1 MADNRDWD
9 KEMAAIDQVIAK
21 GGYVAPSG
29 GNAPVAA
36 SSGGGAVAPTA
47 APMGR
52 RAWMGMWARTLLML
66 ALAAGITVWPW
77 TRFCGFRLYWFLT
90 AVGLLGLTAL
100 WVMVVS
106 WRRRSG
112 LSHILALLVLGYAV
126 WLGATEVLPRTGY
139 AKLNRVWACPAPA
152 PQPSVNG
159 QLPSGPSVQP

>member
-29 GNAPVAA
+29 AGAPAVTSA
-36 SSGGGAVAPTA
+36 GGGAVAPSA
-47 APMGR
+47 APGGR
-52 RAWMGMWARTLLML
+52 RAWIGMWARTLLMV

-90 AVGLLGLTAL
+90 ADLLLALTAL
-100 WVMVVS
+100 WVMGVS

-112 LSHILALLVLGYAV
+112 LFDGASGARIKALGQRLQAGRRFGFGNGAADHLDLLGDGVRFLAH
-126 WLGATEVLPRTGY
+126 GA
-139 AKLNRVWACPAPA
+139 
-152 PQPSVNG
+152 
-159 QLPSGPSVQP
+159 